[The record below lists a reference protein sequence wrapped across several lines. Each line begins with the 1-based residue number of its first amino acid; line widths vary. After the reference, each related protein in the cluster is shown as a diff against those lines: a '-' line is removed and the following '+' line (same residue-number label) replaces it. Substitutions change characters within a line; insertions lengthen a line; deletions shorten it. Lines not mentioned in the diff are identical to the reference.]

1 MDGPLGYRAIPCPYA
16 PAHSRGALL
25 DCALWVRG
33 LMYHMAIAAD
43 GKIHKGATDCL
54 WLAVNDG
61 QESPRRP

>member
-1 MDGPLGYRAIPCPYA
+1 
-16 PAHSRGALL
+16 
-25 DCALWVRG
+25 
-33 LMYHMAIAAD
+33 MYHMAIAAD